1 MMSATRATIPAIVAP
16 ELAIR
21 EGADDEE
28 LLEPVPA
35 ELEVELEVLLL
46 VVLET
51 VPPLASEAKPTW
63 EPESALEYL

>member
-1 MMSATRATIPAIVAP
+1 MSATRATIPAIVAP

-21 EGADDEE
+21 EEADDEE

-63 EPESALEYL
+63 EPEFALEYL